1 MNKEFKTILILW
13 VISIFISWLWLYQ
26 FRNVKFKNTK
36 DLAKANEKQEE
47 EIITQYNDLVDVY
60 IPTITDKLPEN
71 DLPETWYITLA
82 IPWFF
87 ENRWFYK
94 ISDELEKEDIK
105 LSIKKFSSYSKY
117 ESEIKSNLQKY
128 DIALIPL
135 NRTQW
140 LDTENINLWE
150 NIKPYFIGIFNDI
163 LDSSTNTIIPFAIDP
178 AITIYKKW
186 VYEHISR
193 KDIFSYT
200 LLWKSQNK
208 YQIPVLRWF
217 DDLTFKLLENNST
230 PFEFFTELFVLQLKQ
245 MKNNSDNQELSNM
258 LNTNN
263 SDLKNKYTYQ
273 NLKNIVSLLSKQS
286 EYCNDYPALC
296 TAKYW
301 YTDIAFWFL
310 SDLDIL
316 HAYFPGDNTVNIWD
330 FTNSN
335 NSYPVK
341 WRVFVIPK
349 WNQKTNLTNKFFG
362 EYISE
367 SIGWNETF
375 RDNTLSAITN
385 IYDIQKQKDKFK
397 SMIANEKKFYLF
409 IGSINILDQILNDWK
424 TINMLKWNY
433 NTDAYLWNFSY

>member
-36 DLAKANEKQEE
+36 DLEKANEKQEQ
-47 EIITQYNDLVDVY
+47 EITAQYNELVDVY

-94 ISDELEKEDIK
+94 ISDKLEKEDIK

-150 NIKPYFIGIFNDI
+150 NIKPYFIDIFNNI

-200 LLWKSQNK
+200 LLRKSQNK

-245 MKNNSDNQELSNM
+245 IKINSDNQELSNM

-263 SDLKNKYTYQ
+263 ADLKNKYTYQ

-301 YTDIAFWFL
+301 YSDITFWFL

-316 HAYFPGDNTVNIWD
+316 QTYFPGDNTINIWD

-341 WRVFVIPK
+341 WRVFVVPK

-433 NTDAYLWNFSY
+433 NTDAYLSNFQY

>member
-341 WRVFVIPK
+341 WRVFVVPK

>member
-150 NIKPYFIGIFNDI
+150 NIKPYFIDIFNNI

-200 LLWKSQNK
+200 LLRKSQNK

-245 MKNNSDNQELSNM
+245 IKINSDNQELSNM

-316 HAYFPGDNTVNIWD
+316 QAYFPGDNTINIWD

-341 WRVFVIPK
+341 WRVFVVPK

-433 NTDAYLWNFSY
+433 NTDAYLSNFQY

>member
-245 MKNNSDNQELSNM
+245 IKINSDNQELSNM

-316 HAYFPGDNTVNIWD
+316 QAYFPRDNTINIWD

-341 WRVFVIPK
+341 WRVFVVPK